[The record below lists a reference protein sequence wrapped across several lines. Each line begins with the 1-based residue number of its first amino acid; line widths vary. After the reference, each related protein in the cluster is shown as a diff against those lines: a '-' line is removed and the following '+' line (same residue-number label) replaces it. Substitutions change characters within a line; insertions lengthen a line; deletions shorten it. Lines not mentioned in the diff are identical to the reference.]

1 MTANTTP
8 RRHPLLPVLAG
19 SRAVLVGRDTP
30 DPDADHGFGHGY
42 ESAVEATRALARTL
56 TSPTI
61 GTPFLEAHTEQLVR
75 GESPD
80 AVIDAVRRAAAA
92 ASDTLLFSYAAT
104 GPEHWETPEGAEQW
118 TEDPGSL
125 RSVLRR
131 VADLMWD
138 SAATRLVVLLD
149 CGSAQVA
156 VRHFTRPDRP
166 AGHRHG
172 AQLSLLGAGRVM
184 LFGSEIDPFT
194 STLTRALQAGVDGG
208 PEALNLVALGHAVE
222 AKFTE
227 LRYQVENE
235 YIPGAKQLFFH
246 GGHEV
251 ALGINRA
258 FPPDDRDVALRYP
271 PRYPGAFFAHP
282 DAVSEAEGY

>member
-1 MTANTTP
+1 MTADLVA
-8 RRHPLLPVLAG
+8 RRHPLLPVLAD

-42 ESAVEATRALARTL
+42 ESAVDATRALARTL
-56 TSPTI
+56 VSPNI
-61 GTPFLEAHTEQLVR
+61 GTPFLEAHTEQLVH

-80 AVIDAVRRAAAA
+80 AVIDAVCRAAATA
-92 ASDTLLFSYAAT
+92 RDTLLFSYAAT
-104 GPEHWETPEGAEQW
+104 GPEHWPTPEGAEQW
-118 TEDPGSL
+118 TEGPGSR
-125 RSVLRR
+125 RSVLAR
-131 VADLMWD
+131 VAELMRD

-156 VRHFTRPDRP
+156 ARHFTQPDTA

-172 AQLSLLGAGRVM
+172 ARLSLLGADRVM

-194 STLTRALQAGVDGG
+194 STLTSALQAGVDGG
-208 PEALNLVALGHAVE
+208 PEALNLAALGNAVQ

-235 YIPGAKQLFFH
+235 YIPGVKPLLFD
-246 GGHEV
+246 GSHEV
-251 ALGINRA
+251 ALCINRA

-271 PRYPGAFFAHP
+271 PRYPGAFFPHP
-282 DAVSEAEGY
+282 DAVRESEGY